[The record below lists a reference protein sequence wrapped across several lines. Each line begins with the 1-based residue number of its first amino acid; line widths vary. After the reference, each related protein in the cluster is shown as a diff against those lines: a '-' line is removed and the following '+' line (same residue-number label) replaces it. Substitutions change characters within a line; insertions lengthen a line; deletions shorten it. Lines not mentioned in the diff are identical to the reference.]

1 MIDAAEEESSSPE
14 TSQGSVRR
22 PTKYPTA
29 PLEPSSKERDVGS
42 AGETYGAF
50 EGSRPNPR
58 SHGPLSIGEMG
69 VDAAYRYL
77 LKRIVYATFKGVIS
91 PSLEDFSGYATFG
104 FPLQLVQS
112 LSGVIATPETTA
124 EIVREFSGLSE
135 ILRERYM
142 RTRLTHP
149 SNWAIE
155 QGTSLAV
162 YAIIRL
168 VKPEKVLETGVA
180 NGHSS
185 FFILKGL
192 ELNRRGVLYSVD
204 INPAVG
210 PLLSD
215 QERRDWNLSVLPK
228 SRRKD
233 ALKRFARRISPI
245 DVFIHD
251 SNHLYYWQMFEFRLA
266 FELLRRGGYLLV
278 DDCDCSFAFL
288 DFAQKHGLS
297 PQFLLDRRKLFGVV
311 RV

>member
-1 MIDAAEEESSSPE
+1 MVFFD
-14 TSQGSVRR
+14 
-22 PTKYPTA
+22 
-29 PLEPSSKERDVGS
+29 LELNIIEFKFNPSGFWGFGVLGFW
-42 AGETYGAF
+42 GFGA
-50 EGSRPNPR
+50 
-58 SHGPLSIGEMG
+58 
-69 VDAAYRYL
+69 
-77 LKRIVYATFKGVIS
+77 
-91 PSLEDFSGYATFG
+91 
-104 FPLQLVQS
+104 
-112 LSGVIATPETTA
+112 ETTA

-215 QERRDWNLSVLPK
+215 EERRDWNLSVLPK

-311 RV
+311 RVYVRTPERALRIKSNPLMSKRCVDIPLGSA